1 MFDLFEYNKQTK
13 ILFWISLAGF
23 MGMLI
28 EFSYSAVLPRII
40 KQWNISGF
48 KAGLLFSAY
57 RAGYIVAILFVGSLT
72 DVISPR
78 KVMIVFS
85 IIGGVATGAFGLFAR
100 GIYLGGILRI
110 LAGIGAA
117 GIYVPGMKII
127 STWFPPKARGKALGT
142 YVGITVIGLGFSVT
156 LAGQLVTILGWRL
169 AILSSS
175 LGPIT
180 GAIIVTQFITERKT
194 NRDSTRNSGV
204 SATLKKAFSIDFSL
218 LKNRKFVRAVIG
230 YAGHNWELY
239 GMWSWIAPFTTLQ
252 IFQNSASPEKLGTG
266 LATAII
272 ATGGIGSIVGGKL
285 SDHFNNN
292 RLPFRILLVS
302 GLISL
307 LFGWVGNLP
316 LTFIVILGLIY
327 GFLIV
332 ADSPAFTK
340 EITKSVSDHNTGSA
354 LALQSFLGFIP
365 TAISPLVFGGVIDLS
380 QEVWGWAF
388 ATLTVGPIIAL
399 LAVYGRILKQ

>member
-1 MFDLFEYNKQTK
+1 MFDLFEHNKQTK
-13 ILFWISLAGF
+13 ILFWICLAGF

-40 KQWNISGF
+40 KQWNISGL

-127 STWFPPKARGKALGT
+127 STWFAPKARGKALGI

-175 LGPIT
+175 LGPII
-180 GAIIVTQFITERKT
+180 GAVIVKELITEHKS
-194 NRDSTRNSGV
+194 NRCTANKEFISRINKD
-204 SATLKKAFSIDFSL
+204 FSIDLSL
-218 LKNRKFVRAVIG
+218 LKNKDFLRAIVG

-239 GMWSWIAPFTTLQ
+239 GMWSWIAPFATLQ
-252 IFQNSASPEKLGTG
+252 IFQNSASPEKFGTG

-327 GFLIV
+327 GFIIV
-332 ADSPAFTK
+332 ADSPVFTK
-340 EITKSVSDHNTGSA
+340 EVTKSVNDHNTGSA
-354 LALQSFLGFIP
+354 LALQSFIGFIP
-365 TAISPLVFGGVIDLS
+365 TAVSPLVFGSVIDLS

-399 LAVYGRILKQ
+399 LAVNSTLLRE